1 MTIENINPFL
11 WKGYSL
17 VYVAPRI
24 TGQKLCA
31 VMMMSYIKNISVV
44 ILVVYTYL
52 QVWLLEIEDCSIL

>member
-1 MTIENINPFL
+1 MTIENINSFL

-24 TGQKLCA
+24 TGQKVRA

-44 ILVVYTYL
+44 ILVASTYL
-52 QVWLLEIEDCSIL
+52 QVWLFEIEDCSIL